1 MKRLAFGVLAF
12 VAALTAT
19 TGWGAPGRT
28 KMESP
33 AAGDTRDRRPE
44 FRWTVATD
52 ATQYLLS
59 ITRNGAPYLEK
70 WTRKTGWE
78 PRFDFPEG
86 VFEARVIG
94 YDGAEYGQWS
104 AKVKFRRVFTPSI
117 SVLNGLSGDGAA
129 ITLEAG
135 PGIAIAPVASN
146 RTIVISSTGITATQI
161 VALSVTTEKI
171 DTHAVTYDKL
181 ADDAVYGNKIADGGV
196 SSNKLAPGSVHTE
209 HLAEESVVAG
219 KLADASV
226 YTDNLIDGLVTTPKI
241 NDGAVTSNKLAA
253 GNVKFHHIESGGAVN
268 GQPMIFSSGKWG
280 PGTLYAGYAEGS
292 ISAPPSALEAGA
304 IALGSGNN
312 CAASDSIVLGGSF
325 NSILEDSSASV
336 IAGGGNNTISSSSIF
351 STIIGGRLNQITKQ
365 YCMAS
370 GFRAKATNEGSFVWA
385 DSTGGGV
392 GSWGTNTVVFMA
404 SGGVRF
410 QSSTPGMANHR
421 VEWKPGDGGWSYS
434 SDRNLKE
441 GIEPV
446 DAREVLDRVDTVPV
460 ARWRF
465 KGSERVHI
473 GVMAQDFAAAFPLP
487 GQEATLLDS
496 ADLHGVSLAAIQA
509 LHAQLKAEQARN
521 AALEARLEA
530 LEKRLGK

>member
-1 MKRLAFGVLAF
+1 MAFGVLAF
-12 VAALTAT
+12 VAALAAT

-146 RTIVISSTGITATQI
+146 STIVISSTGITATQI

-253 GNVKFHHIESGGAVN
+253 GNVKFHHIESGGADAGQSLVYN
-268 GQPMIFSSGKWG
+268 GESWAPAIIHKLF
-280 PGTLYAGYAEGS
+280 AEGTVAVMPLAAAVGS
-292 ISAPPSALEAGA
+292 VAIGDSGFVSA
-304 IALGSGNN
+304 NY
-312 CAASDSIVLGGSF
+312 AAVLGGWINVINADASCSVIVGGES
-325 NSILEDSSASV
+325 NYILDGAKHSI
-336 IAGGGNNTISSSSIF
+336 IAGGKQNYLSKSYSF
-351 STIIGGRLNQITKQ
+351 AAGRQ
-365 YCMAS
+365 A
-370 GFRAKATNEGSFVWA
+370 RATNEGSFVWA